1 MYKLI
6 FFDLYMYKFR
16 SALIY
21 TFLYICDSVICENNR
36 LVKFYVCESCWSAT
50 RIFRYIR

>member
-21 TFLYICDSVICENNR
+21 TFLYVFTFSYICDSVICENNR
-36 LVKFYVCESCWSAT
+36 LVNFFCV
-50 RIFRYIR
+50 